1 MAKKN
6 QLGTPA
12 ADPPASK
19 GISPERKIEILG
31 VFLLLLG
38 LLSVLA
44 VLSNRETDYQIITQ
58 LSFFDLFKSEQT
70 AQIHNW
76 LGIFGAGLSH
86 HLIYNYLGYP
96 VLIQSM
102 MLFVWGWVM
111 LRHHGLSKP
120 TYFTVYALVFNLLLS
135 SLFGFV
141 AILSDSSLT
150 DNAWSGIIGIFLA
163 SMTYAILGGIG
174 GMIVLLTAIFV
185 TLVLFIDLDLKAT
198 AQRLQTYAE
207 GFGEKAADKWKNRG
221 VKSSEPEPDSDD
233 DASETE
239 PLQPAVQQE
248 MPPVVVPE
256 PVPEPVRVSAQPIIP
271 ATQSYP
277 PEKSHDPETQTVKN
291 PAKSVGIPINEIIS
305 REERD
310 ERRAALQPPPVPPK
324 PKEVVVDLSEFKGT
338 DDDFIP
344 VSAQPSKP
352 IFPKHEA
359 VENPLP
365 EPAEKPEG
373 AGENLNQSPVTRNQV
388 SASVPDLTD
397 QTEIQPDNQ
406 TKKPSFFGELL
417 KKIEETKPAGSD
429 SAGHVSQNTTLENS
443 QPSGF
448 LSGDTEMDIPE
459 LYEIPDEDFSPTRV
473 ESASPVL
480 PTENKQQNSE
490 SKPEISQTEPGN
502 IPPVTVQKAEMRAN
516 PQPIIHQEPGFPGV
530 TIGNEFPE
538 PHEPAIELKINPIVE
553 EKKANLPKDPIFRFG
568 YRKPSLELL
577 QQNHQTVA
585 DIIDPVELEQ
595 NAAKLVHKLGTYGI
609 QVDGKP
615 EVTVGPRVT
624 LFEIKPAEGIKVS
637 RITSLAD
644 DIALAMAARGIRIMA
659 PVPGKSVVGVEIPN
673 KKSVNVLLR
682 EILESD
688 KFQKAAENGYILP
701 VAFGRTINNGIYIED
716 LAKLPHL
723 LIAGTTGSGKS
734 VGINTIICSLIYHS
748 HPSNLKFV
756 MIDPKK
762 IELSIYK
769 RLEKH
774 FLAVLPELDEP
785 ILTDTSKAVT
795 LLRAVEREMDE
806 RYSLLARVGVRH
818 LKDFNRKVEA
828 GELLGP
834 DDDPYVKLP
843 YIVVII
849 DELADLMMTS
859 GKEVE
864 EPIARIAQLARAVGI
879 HLVVATQRPS
889 VDVITGIIKANFPA
903 RIAYMVTS
911 KIDSRTILDM
921 NGADQ
926 LLGNGDM
933 LYLPSGSPK
942 PERIQNAFVSTE
954 ECEAIIS
961 HVAKQPGFIS
971 AYRLPYPPDKT
982 AAGKTKKAIGN
993 TDAGGMEDWDNM
1005 LAEAGQIVI
1014 LAQQGSTSLLQ
1025 RKLKVGYSRAARMI
1039 DQLEILGVVGPP
1051 DGSKARQVI
1060 IDDMDT
1066 LNDILNTM

>member
-12 ADPPASK
+12 AEPSAAK

-31 VFLLLLG
+31 VAFLLFG

-44 VLSNRETDYQIITQ
+44 ILSNYENDYQVLTQ
-58 LSFFDLFKSEQT
+58 LGFFDLFKSEHT
-70 AQIHNW
+70 SQIHNW
-76 LGIFGAGLSH
+76 LGIFGAALSH
-86 HLIYNYLGYP
+86 HLIFNYLGYP
-96 VLIQSM
+96 VLIQSL

-135 SLFGFV
+135 SLFGFI
-141 AILSDSSLT
+141 AILSDSGLT
-150 DNAWSGIIGIFLA
+150 DNAWSGMIGIFLA
-163 SMTYAILGGIG
+163 SMTYSILGGIG
-174 GMIVLLTAIFV
+174 GMIVLLTALFV
-185 TLVLFIDLDLKAT
+185 TLVLFVDLDLKAT
-198 AQRLQTYAE
+198 AQRFQTFVETLSGHAAE
-207 GFGEKAADKWKNRG
+207 KWKNRG
-221 VKSSEPEPDSDD
+221 VKQPEQDADAYEPETEEPPVENHQPVETPVVTKPEPEPVK
-233 DASETE
+233 T
-239 PLQPAVQQE
+239 VN
-248 MPPVVVPE
+248 
-256 PVPEPVRVSAQPIIP
+256 QPIIP
-271 ATQSYP
+271 ATESYP
-277 PEKSHDPETQTVKN
+277 PEKPAETETQTVKS
-291 PAKSVGIPINEIIS
+291 PAKPVGIPINEIIS
-305 REERD
+305 REERE
-310 ERRAALQPPPVPPK
+310 ERRAVAAGKAEPPAPPK
-324 PKEVVVDLSEFKGT
+324 LKEVVVDLSEFKGSE
-338 DDDFIP
+338 DDFVP
-344 VSAQPSKP
+344 VTQPQLKPEIHVPEQEGQPSVPNETVSEKQAPDENKSATSQGGIQSAKP
-352 IFPKHEA
+352 
-359 VENPLP
+359 
-365 EPAEKPEG
+365 
-373 AGENLNQSPVTRNQV
+373 T
-388 SASVPDLTD
+388 
-397 QTEIQPDNQ
+397 
-406 TKKPSFFGELL
+406 FFGQLL
-417 KKIEETKPAGSD
+417 KKIEETKTGEEVKSVSEPDPVEPVHENQFLHSD
-429 SAGHVSQNTTLENS
+429 FDSNQVE
-443 QPSGF
+443 
-448 LSGDTEMDIPE
+448 
-459 LYEIPDEDFSPTRV
+459 YEEIEFPD
-473 ESASPVL
+473 L
-480 PTENKQQNSE
+480 L
-490 SKPEISQTEPGN
+490 EISEEEPVPESLVKPQTPDSLPVIQPKEPEF
-502 IPPVTVQKAEMRAN
+502 Q
-516 PQPIIHQEPGFPGV
+516 GV

-538 PHEPAIELKINPIVE
+538 SHEQVIELKINPIVE

-568 YRKPSLELL
+568 YRKPSLDLL

-688 KFQKAAENGYILP
+688 KFQKAAENGYTLP

-828 GELLGP
+828 GELVGP

-982 AAGKTKKAIGN
+982 ASGKTKKAIGN
-993 TDAGGMEDWDNM
+993 TDAGGMEDWDDM
-1005 LAEAGQIVI
+1005 LAEAGQVVV

-1025 RKLKVGYSRAARMI
+1025 RKLKIGYSRAARII
-1039 DQLEILGVVGPP
+1039 DQLEILGIVGPP
-1051 DGSKARQVI
+1051 DGSKARQVT

>member
-12 ADPPASK
+12 AEPPASK

-44 VLSNRETDYQIITQ
+44 VLSNQETDYQIVTQ

-76 LGIFGAGLSH
+76 LGIFGAVLSH

-198 AQRLQTYAE
+198 AQRIQTFAE

-221 VKSSEPEPDSDD
+221 VKSAESEPEEEDD
-233 DASETE
+233 LIEIDNPQTIVQPQIPE
-239 PLQPAVQQE
+239 P
-248 MPPVVVPE
+248 VVPE
-256 PVPEPVRVSAQPIIP
+256 PIQEPIRVSAQPIIP

-277 PEKSHDPETQTVKN
+277 PEKTHEPETQTVKN
-291 PAKSVGIPINEIIS
+291 PARSIGIPINEIIT

-310 ERRAALQPPPVPPK
+310 ERRAASQPPPVPLK

-338 DDDFIP
+338 EEDFVP
-344 VSAQPSKP
+344 VSPQP
-352 IFPKHEA
+352 F
-359 VENPLP
+359 
-365 EPAEKPEG
+365 KPELPKSDNSVNVLPDKDIKPDF
-373 AGENLNQSPVTRNQV
+373 AHEIIEQPKTTPNRIEVIETV
-388 SASVPDLTD
+388 SAKKPENQPES
-397 QTEIQPDNQ
+397 QTQ
-406 TKKPSFFGELL
+406 KPSFFGELL
-417 KKIEETKPAGSD
+417 KKIEETKPSGSIQENEFPQNSTFQDD
-429 SAGHVSQNTTLENS
+429 SN
-443 QPSGF
+443 
-448 LSGDTEMDIPE
+448 EM
-459 LYEIPDEDFSPTRV
+459 EIPDLLEIPEEDFAPARS
-473 ESASPVL
+473 ESASPVVPVEL
-480 PTENKQQNSE
+480 KPQYSEPKPAIQQIEPNRVQPVVVQ
-490 SKPEISQTEPGN
+490 KTEP
-502 IPPVTVQKAEMRAN
+502 PVN
-516 PQPIIHQEPGFPGV
+516 PQPVIHHEPEFPGV

-538 PHEPAIELKINPIVE
+538 PHEPVIELKINPIVE

-688 KFQKAAENGYILP
+688 KFQKAAENGYMLP

-1051 DGSKARQVI
+1051 D
-1060 IDDMDT
+1060 
-1066 LNDILNTM
+1066 

>member
-12 ADPPASK
+12 AELSAAK

-31 VFLLLLG
+31 VALLLFG

-44 VLSNRETDYQIITQ
+44 ILSNYENDYQVLTQ
-58 LSFFDLFKSEQT
+58 LGFFDLFKSEHT
-70 AQIHNW
+70 SQIHNW
-76 LGIFGAGLSH
+76 LGIFGAVLSH

-96 VLIQSM
+96 VLIQSL

-141 AILSDSSLT
+141 AILSDSGLT
-150 DNAWSGIIGIFLA
+150 DNAWSGMIGIFLA
-163 SMTYAILGGIG
+163 SMTHSILGGIG
-174 GMIVLLTAIFV
+174 GMIVLLAALFV
-185 TLVLFIDLDLKAT
+185 TLVLFVDLDLKAT
-198 AQRLQTYAE
+198 AQRLQTFVETLSGNAAE
-207 GFGEKAADKWKNRG
+207 KWKNRG
-221 VKSSEPEPDSDD
+221 VKQSEPEIEEENQEDEIP
-233 DASETE
+233 AGNH
-239 PLQPAVQQE
+239 QPVE
-248 MPPVVVPE
+248 PPVVAKPEPE
-256 PVPEPVRVSAQPIIP
+256 PVKIYNQPIIP
-271 ATQSYP
+271 ATESYP
-277 PEKSHDPETQTVKN
+277 PEKPAEPETQTVKSQN
-291 PAKSVGIPINEIIS
+291 KPVGIPINEIIS
-305 REERD
+305 REERE
-310 ERRAALQPPPVPPK
+310 ERRAVAAAHAEPVVPPK
-324 PKEVVVDLSEFKGT
+324 LKEVVVDLSEFRGT
-338 DDDFIP
+338 EDDFVP
-344 VSAQPSKP
+344 VSQPV
-352 IFPKHEA
+352 A
-359 VENPLP
+359 
-365 EPAEKPEG
+365 KPE
-373 AGENLNQSPVTRNQV
+373 TR
-388 SASVPDLTD
+388 VPDQVEATSLPIETSPD
-397 QTEIQPDNQ
+397 ISKVEETPELPASGEKQPA
-406 TKKPSFFGELL
+406 KPTFFGQLL
-417 KKIEETKPAGSD
+417 KKIEETKPAESARSESD
-429 SAGHVSQNTTLENS
+429 LKTEPQT
-443 QPSGF
+443 QPVKISESSLADDQF
-448 LSGDTEMDIPE
+448 DQDEIDIPD
-459 LYEIPDEDFSPTRV
+459 LLEITEEDQIP
-473 ESASPVL
+473 L
-480 PTENKQQNSE
+480 PAEKQQE
-490 SKPEISQTEPGN
+490 VETIVQAKEPEFQ
-502 IPPVTVQKAEMRAN
+502 
-516 PQPIIHQEPGFPGV
+516 GV

-538 PHEPAIELKINPIVE
+538 IHEQAIELKINPIVE

-568 YRKPSLELL
+568 YRKPSLDLL

-637 RITSLAD
+637 RITSLSD

-806 RYSLLARVGVRH
+806 RYSLLARVSVRH

-993 TDAGGMEDWDNM
+993 TDAGGMEDWDDM
-1005 LAEAGQIVI
+1005 LAEAGQVVV

-1025 RKLKVGYSRAARMI
+1025 RKLKVGYSRAARII
-1039 DQLEILGVVGPP
+1039 DQLEILGIVGPP
-1051 DGSKARQVI
+1051 DGSKARQVT